1 MSHHAVDTAAIQRT
15 LDRALA
21 IRSSPLELDELAK
34 LETLLLGHIADLLP
48 VARARIGRLWV
59 GSLEWDRERAVL
71 DRIAAQAQRGLG
83 HGALAD
89 ISHVTQLARDCRRLL
104 GRQHSAERHR
114 PDTPGARPSQVSEL

>member
-1 MSHHAVDTAAIQRT
+1 MSHYAVDTAAIQRT

-21 IRSSPLELDELAK
+21 IRSSPLKPDELAD
-34 LETLLLGHIADLLP
+34 LEALLLSHIAALLP
-48 VARARIGRLWV
+48 AARARIGRLWV

-71 DRIAAQAQRGLG
+71 DCIAAQAQRGLG

-104 GRQHSAERHR
+104 GSQRPAERHC
-114 PDTPGARPSQVSEL
+114 PDAPRAGHSQVSEL